1 MHAVA
6 PSLTVENIMAV
17 LKGIERKWDFIG
29 SLLCV
34 PEEKRSAMKKQ
45 LYFTDKDQLRKIL
58 MYMLSLHPFASWRVI
73 MNALHWMREHQ
84 LAESIWE
91 FAEPLTGSYV

>member
-1 MHAVA
+1 
-6 PSLTVENIMAV
+6 MAV